1 MKKRKSRFA
10 FGFVLILVILGGL
23 SLKLLMATG
32 NLVIHCKGLSSLFS
46 TPEVLAVDQ
55 KKAEAKPGAPTA
67 KTKSPL
73 EAALAADQ
81 KRQASNPAD
90 QEPTAKPVASAEPV
104 KTAKTSATST
114 AEILSHLEQRE
125 LELKRK
131 EQNLHEQEQH
141 LLQMQKE
148 VEQKLQELI
157 VIQKDIQTF
166 RNEKAETK
174 NTNIRS
180 LAQIYGTMKPKEA
193 AKLLEN
199 MDEKLA
205 VNVLSTMKANEAA
218 DVLAIMDVKK
228 AAKISEALTQ
238 R

>member
-1 MKKRKSRFA
+1 MKRKGHFA
-10 FGFVLILVILGGL
+10 FGFIVILVIMAAL

-32 NLVIHCKGLSSLFS
+32 NLMIQCKGLSSFFS
-46 TPEVLAVDQ
+46 TPEVLATDN
-55 KKAEAKPGAPTA
+55 KKAVAKPGDQDA
-67 KTKSPL
+67 KAKSPV
-73 EAALAADQ
+73 EAALAIDQ
-81 KRQASNPAD
+81 KKQGPNAGA
-90 QEPTAKPVASAEPV
+90 QEPPTKSAATVEPIRTAKS
-104 KTAKTSATST
+104 SSTST
-114 AEILSHLEQRE
+114 AEILSHLEQKE
-125 LELKRK
+125 MELKRK
-131 EQNLHEQEQH
+131 EQNLQEQEQR
-141 LLQMQKE
+141 LVQMQQE

-166 RNEKAETK
+166 RNEKTETK
-174 NTNIRS
+174 NANIRA

-199 MDEKLA
+199 MDEKLV
-205 VNVLSTMKANEAA
+205 VNVLSTLKANEAA